1 MNQVV
6 IEIMKKVLF
15 KNISLLFLPILFC
28 SWGFFSH
35 KKINHNAVFILPKK
49 LIGFY
54 KCNIIYLTEHAV
66 DPDKRRYVDPLE
78 GSRHFLD
85 ADYYGDFPFD
95 SIPQKWNDAAEKYSA
110 DTLNKYG
117 TVPWTIQR
125 NYYRL
130 VQAFKD
136 RDSIKILKYS
146 ADLGHYVADAHVPL
160 HMTSNYN
167 GQKTNQTGIHS
178 FWESRLPELFS
189 DQYNFYTGR
198 ANYIDDPLK
207 YAWKICRDTYKN
219 LDSVLLIEKK
229 LETSFPPNQRYTF
242 IKKGNKMIRDYAEP
256 YATAYHERMKG
267 MVEKQMRASIIAV
280 GSYWFSAWV
289 DAGQPN
295 LKNMIKRELTEE
307 EKMKE
312 KLEEYR
318 FQNGKILGRPDDF

>member
-1 MNQVV
+1 
-6 IEIMKKVLF
+6 MKNKVSLF
-15 KNISLLFLPILFC
+15 CLSALLLVLCC
-28 SWGFFSH
+28 SWGFFGH
-35 KKINHNAVFILPKK
+35 KTINHSAVFILPKGMV
-49 LIGFY
+49 GFY
-54 KCNIIYLTEHAV
+54 KNNLAYLTEHAV
-66 DPDKRRYVDPLE
+66 DPDKRRYTDSLE
-78 GSRHFLD
+78 GARHFLD
-85 ADYYGDFPFD
+85 ADRYGKAPFD
-95 SIPQKWNDAAEKYSA
+95 SIPEQWNSAVEKYSA
-110 DTLNKYG
+110 RTLNKNG

-167 GQKTNQTGIHS
+167 GQLTNQIGIHA

-189 DQYNFYTGR
+189 GRYNYFVGK
-198 ANYIDDPLK
+198 AVYIDDPLK
-207 YAWKICRDTYKN
+207 FAWKICRHSYQS
-219 LDSVLLIEKK
+219 LDSVLLMEKK
-229 LETSFPPNQRYTF
+229 LQNFRADQKYTF
-242 IKKGNKMIRDYAEP
+242 VRNNNKIVRNYSEP
-256 YATAYHERMKG
+256 YATAYHDLLKG
-267 MVEKQMRASIIAV
+267 MVEKQMRASILAV

-295 LKNMIKRELTEE
+295 LKGMAKRELSEE

-318 FQNGKILGRPDDF
+318 FQNGRILGREDL